1 MNWSPDVYKKAWDFA
16 TSAHSKQTYGGKKKG
31 IRVPYINH
39 IASVAMELTWGLQH
53 TPNCY
58 HDLAITCALLHDTIE
73 DTKITYNDILQTFG
87 KNVADGVM
95 SLTKNEQLPTKNQQ
109 MLDSLERIKQQP
121 FEVWMVK
128 IADRITNLYHPPHYW
143 KKDKILRYQQ
153 EAEIIHDHL
162 HKSNQL
168 LAERLKIKIKEYSH
182 FLR

>member
-16 TSAHSKQTYGGKKKG
+16 TVAHGKQTYGGSEEG

-39 IASVAMELTWGLQH
+39 IASVAMELTWGLQCVPDSH
-53 TPNCY
+53 HN
-58 HDLAITCALLHDTIE
+58 LAITCALLHDTVE
-73 DTKITYNDILQTFG
+73 DTAVTYSDILQKFG

-95 SLTKNEQLPTKNQQ
+95 SLTKNEQLPSKDQQ
-109 MLDSLERIKQQP
+109 MLDSLDRIKQQP
-121 FEVWMVK
+121 SEIWMVK

-153 EAEIIHDHL
+153 EAKIIYNHL

-168 LAERLKIKIKEYSH
+168 LAERLKAQIKEYSH
-182 FLR
+182 FLE